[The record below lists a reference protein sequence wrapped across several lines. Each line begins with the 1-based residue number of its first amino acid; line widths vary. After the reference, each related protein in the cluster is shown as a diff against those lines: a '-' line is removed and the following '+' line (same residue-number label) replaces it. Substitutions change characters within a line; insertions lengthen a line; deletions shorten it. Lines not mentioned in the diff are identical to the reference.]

1 MTSRFRSK
9 LTYANLA
16 ATLALIFA
24 VVAAGGP
31 IAIAEPVASA
41 SSAAFRVAKRAL
53 QTSKRADQRS
63 TRALRVAVNRQGLP
77 GSQGAKGDTGER
89 GARGPAGDKGD
100 TGEAG
105 PKGTTGAIGPQGLMG
120 EKGDT
125 GDQGPQGSEGESPFT
140 AWGLVFDGFVQ
151 TDQSSANVP
160 ADFILKPAATTGIY
174 CTKSGVTFGGVHSYF
189 VTIAGNVPGYASVR
203 NSSLAACG
211 SSEYSPYITTYDAS
225 GNPADRNFYFGIM

>member
-1 MTSRFRSK
+1 LK
-9 LTYANLA
+9 
-16 ATLALIFA
+16 
-24 VVAAGGP
+24 
-31 IAIAEPVASA
+31 
-41 SSAAFRVAKRAL
+41 
-53 QTSKRADQRS
+53 
-63 TRALRVAVNRQGLP
+63 
-77 GSQGAKGDTGER
+77 
-89 GARGPAGDKGD
+89 
-100 TGEAG
+100 
-105 PKGTTGAIGPQGLMG
+105 G

-125 GDQGPQGSEGESPFT
+125 GNQGPPGPEGESPFT

-174 CTKSGVTFGGVHSYF
+174 CTKSGITFGGIHSYS